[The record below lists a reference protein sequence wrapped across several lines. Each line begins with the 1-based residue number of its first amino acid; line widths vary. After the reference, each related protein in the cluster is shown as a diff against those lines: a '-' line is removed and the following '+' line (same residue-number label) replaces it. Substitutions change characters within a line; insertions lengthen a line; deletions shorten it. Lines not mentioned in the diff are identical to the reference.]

1 MKKTIL
7 STLIF
12 SAMGTSAM
20 AVDAGSGT
28 VIFSVSII
36 EAPCSIALGEEN
48 QEVPLGQVSNM
59 ILDNGDE
66 LSAQPFQIKLE
77 GCNLKGDNQ
86 VAVTFKGTEAGK
98 NTGYIKI
105 TGDTSGAAVKIM
117 NASGSHIKIN
127 SSAKQN
133 YVEGSN
139 TLRFQASLIGV
150 QQVDAQ
156 SNIIPVKPGK
166 FQAMTNFTLAY
177 N

>member
-1 MKKTIL
+1 MT
-7 STLIF
+7 
-12 SAMGTSAM
+12 
-20 AVDAGSGT
+20 
-28 VIFSVSII
+28 
-36 EAPCSIALGEEN
+36 
-48 QEVPLGQVSNM
+48 
-59 ILDNGDE
+59 LDNGGE
-66 LSAQPFQIKLE
+66 SSVQPFQIKLE

-86 VAVTFKGTEAGK
+86 VAVTFKGTDAGK
-98 NTGYIKI
+98 NTGYIQI

-156 SNIIPVKPGK
+156 SKIIPVKPGK